1 MKLNKIPK
9 SELELLSYTE
19 IAQIYLE
26 ETKKTMTT
34 ADLFK
39 EVCNLLELS
48 ESDYVDNIAD
58 FFQSLTTSKEFILLE
73 DGKWDLK
80 SNHTVKVAMS
90 DIYDDAN
97 DEAEQS
103 KSDMEIDDDEDA
115 REPDDFDSIDNS
127 DNYIDDDNDDDLADL
142 TIVNDD
148 DLEE

>member
-19 IAQIYLE
+19 IAKIYLE

-58 FFQSLTTSKEFILLE
+58 FFQNLTTSKEFILLE

-127 DNYIDDDNDDDLADL
+127 DNDLADL

>member
-1 MKLNKIPK
+1 MR
-9 SELELLSYTE
+9 Y
-19 IAQIYLE
+19 IYLFISVFLSAFLSGCSQQYQKVE
-26 ETKKTMTT
+26 IQE
-34 ADLFK
+34 DS
-39 EVCNLLELS
+39 VSLLRNPCMGWG
-48 ESDYVDNIAD
+48 V
-58 FFQSLTTSKEFILLE
+58 
-73 DGKWDLK
+73 
-80 SNHTVKVAMS
+80 
-90 DIYDDAN
+90 YDDAN

>member
-9 SELELLSYTE
+9 SELEMLSYTE
-19 IAQIYLE
+19 IAKIYLE

>member
-19 IAQIYLE
+19 IAKIYLE

-103 KSDMEIDDDEDA
+103 KSDMEIDDGEDA

>member
-19 IAQIYLE
+19 IAKIYLE

-58 FFQSLTTSKEFILLE
+58 FFQNLTTSKEFILLE

>member
-19 IAQIYLE
+19 IAKIYLE

-34 ADLFK
+34 AALFK